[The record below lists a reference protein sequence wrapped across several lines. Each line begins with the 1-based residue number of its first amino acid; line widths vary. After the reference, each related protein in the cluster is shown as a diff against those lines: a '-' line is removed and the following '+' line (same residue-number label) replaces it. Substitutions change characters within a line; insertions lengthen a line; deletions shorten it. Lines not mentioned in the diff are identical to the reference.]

1 MGDQAK
7 QSLPPFLEE
16 LKWRG
21 LIADHT
27 EGVDELLKEG
37 PISAYIGFDPTAD
50 SLHVG
55 SLLPIMVLVHLQRH
69 GHRPIA
75 LVGGATGMVG
85 DPSGKSKERNLL
97 DHERLHHNIRGIRAQ
112 LERFLDFESERP
124 ALMTNN
130 ADWLGG
136 VGFIEFMRDVG
147 KHFPLG
153 YMLGKE
159 SVKRRIEGAGISF
172 TEFSYM
178 LLQAYDF
185 AHLFKAEGCQLQLG
199 GTDQWGNVTAGIELI
214 RRMHGGK
221 GHGLVFPLITSSSG
235 EKFGKTAE
243 GAVWLDPEKTSPYQ
257 FYQYWLNCP
266 DADVERYL
274 KCFSLMTEPEI
285 SALMERHAAEPHRRH
300 AQRELAREVT
310 ARVHSQ
316 EAVEQ
321 VERAAQ
327 AMFGGSLSS
336 LSAREIEEV
345 FSEVPSTQISEA
357 ELSGEL
363 STVADLLVRCELCK
377 SKGEARRLISGG
389 GVRLNDVVIADG
401 RDPVELSGAFDG
413 RLIVIR
419 KGSKRYHL
427 VKVDRAEPHA

>member
-1 MGDQAK
+1 MADPSTQT
-7 QSLPPFLEE
+7 QHPFLEE
-16 LKWRG
+16 LSWRG
-21 LIADHT
+21 LISDQT
-27 EGVDELLKEG
+27 EGLNELLCAQR
-37 PISAYIGFDPTAD
+37 ISAYIGFDPTAD

-97 DHERLHHNIRGIRAQ
+97 DHERLQHNVRGIRAQ
-112 LERFLDFESERP
+112 LEQFLDFDSEENP

-136 VGFIEFMRDVG
+136 MGFIEFMRDVG

-185 AHLFKAEGCQLQLG
+185 AYLYGAEGCHLQLG

-214 RRMHGGK
+214 RRMSGGK

-235 EKFGKTAE
+235 EKFGKTAD
-243 GAVWLDPEKTSPYQ
+243 GAVWLDASRTSPYQ

-274 KCFSLMTEPEI
+274 KCFTLMTQEEVMT
-285 SALMERHAAEPHRRH
+285 LMGDHQEAPHKRI
-300 AQRELAREVT
+300 AQRSLAQDVT
-310 ARVHSQ
+310 RRVHGQ
-316 EAVEQ
+316 EALDQ
-321 VERAAQ
+321 AERASS
-327 AMFGGSLSS
+327 AMFGGSLSE

-345 FSEVPSTQISEA
+345 FAEVPSTLLSVA
-357 ELSGEL
+357 DLSGETG
-363 STVADLLVRCELCK
+363 TVGDLLVRCGLCK
-377 SKGEARRLISGG
+377 SKGEAKRLIAGG
-389 GVRLNDVVIADG
+389 GVRLNDQVAGDAREAVD
-401 RDPVELSGAFDG
+401 LSAAFDG

-427 VKVDRAEPHA
+427 VRVEHA

>member
-1 MGDQAK
+1 MSEQAP
-7 QSLPPFLEE
+7 QTQHSFLEE
-16 LKWRG
+16 LSWRG
-21 LIADHT
+21 LISDQT
-27 EGVDELLKEG
+27 EGLNELLSSQQ
-37 PISAYIGFDPTAD
+37 ISAYIGFDPTAD
-50 SLHVG
+50 SLHIG

-97 DHERLHHNIRGIRAQ
+97 DHERLEHNVRCIRAQ
-112 LERFLDFESERP
+112 LEQFLDFERAENP

-136 VGFIEFMRDVG
+136 MGFIEFMRDVG

-185 AHLFKAEGCQLQLG
+185 AHLYSAEGCHLQLG
-199 GTDQWGNVTAGIELI
+199 GSDQWGNVTAGIELI
-214 RRMHGGK
+214 RRMSGGK

-235 EKFGKTAE
+235 EKFGKTAD
-243 GAVWLDPEKTSPYQ
+243 GAVWLDAQKTSPYQ

-266 DADVERYL
+266 DADVEHYL
-274 KCFSLMTEPEI
+274 KCFTLMSRPEVI
-285 SALMERHAAEPHRRH
+285 ALMSEHQEAPHKRH
-300 AQRELAREVT
+300 AQRTLAQDVT
-310 ARVHSQ
+310 RRVHGQ
-316 EAVEQ
+316 LALEQ
-321 VERAAQ
+321 AERASM
-327 AMFGGSLSS
+327 AMFGGSISA

-345 FSEVPSTQISEA
+345 FAEVPSTQLSRA
-357 ELSGEL
+357 ELEVEVT
-363 STVADLLVRCELCK
+363 TVGDLLVRCDLCK
-377 SKGEARRLISGG
+377 SKGEAKRLIAGG
-389 GVRLNDVVIADG
+389 GVRLNDQVATDA
-401 RDPVELSGAFDG
+401 RDPVSLDAAFDG
-413 RLIVIR
+413 RLIVIK
-419 KGSKRYHL
+419 KGGKRYHL
-427 VKVDRAEPHA
+427 VRVEHA